1 MQFSLREIRAV
12 LREVLAKWAELLT
25 DGELGE
31 DLFEMHR
38 GDLAKEI
45 APWAGHGDKF
55 LKALRLAYVLGI
67 EHALAIAVKTAM
79 GDDEDPGEWE
89 SIEYLVP
96 KLLVQNS
103 VAEEK
108 KKSAGNK
115 GKPAHTQKVNTAEK
129 AVNTYSKIV
138 PAVDKAVNTD
148 SKTVPA
154 QTDSKIVPAQT
165 ADKAVN
171 TDSKIVPAQTDSKI
185 VPVHVQTVT
194 VDKTVNTD
202 SKTVPAQTSTPLL
215 ESNPEIPEMFQK
227 TTMADSAS
235 LKQTEIENSFAE
247 MKAILEALRKEVRQ
261 INAGTSD
268 PSLTNCDTSS
278 QQRTRNASSQTV
290 FSPEWSQGI
299 QELQKRSVKLRRDR
313 YRFGRNKI
321 IRERERNL
329 SYCWNAFHSKTSKW
343 TSLFFSDHDKFADPR
358 SSS

>member
-25 DGELGE
+25 DGELGG

-38 GDLAKEI
+38 GDLAKEL

-89 SIEYLVP
+89 SIECLVP
-96 KLLVQNS
+96 KLLVQKS

-154 QTDSKIVPAQT
+154 QTDSKIVP
-165 ADKAVN
+165 
-171 TDSKIVPAQTDSKI
+171 
-185 VPVHVQTVT
+185 VHVQTVT

-215 ESNPEIPEMFQK
+215 ESNPEMFQK
-227 TTMADSAS
+227 TAMADAKSAS

-261 INAGTSD
+261 INAGTSN
-268 PSLTNCDTSS
+268 PSITRCDTSS
-278 QQRTRNASSQTV
+278 QQRTRNASSQTML
-290 FSPEWSQGI
+290 SSEWSHDI
-299 QELQKRSVKLRRDR
+299 QKLQKRSLDLRRDR
-313 YRFGRNKI
+313 YKFGRNKI

-329 SYCWNAFHSKTSKW
+329 SNCWNAFHSKTTKW
-343 TSLFFSDHDKFADPR
+343 ISIFFSDHDKFADPR

>member
-1 MQFSLREIRAV
+1 MQFNLREIRAA

-25 DGELGE
+25 DGELGG

-89 SIEYLVP
+89 SIECLVP
-96 KLLVQNS
+96 KLLVQKS

-138 PAVDKAVNTD
+138 PA
-148 SKTVPA
+148 
-154 QTDSKIVPAQT
+154 

-185 VPVHVQTVT
+185 VPAQT
-194 VDKTVNTD
+194 VDKAVNTD
-202 SKTVPAQTSTPLL
+202 SKIVRTCADVCTIAGI
-215 ESNPEIPEMFQK
+215 ESRNVSE
-227 TTMADSAS
+227 DSY
-235 LKQTEIENSFAE
+235 L
-247 MKAILEALRKEVRQ
+247 
-261 INAGTSD
+261 
-268 PSLTNCDTSS
+268 
-278 QQRTRNASSQTV
+278 
-290 FSPEWSQGI
+290 
-299 QELQKRSVKLRRDR
+299 
-313 YRFGRNKI
+313 
-321 IRERERNL
+321 
-329 SYCWNAFHSKTSKW
+329 
-343 TSLFFSDHDKFADPR
+343 
-358 SSS
+358 

>member
-1 MQFSLREIRAV
+1 MQFSLREIRAA

-25 DGELGE
+25 DGELGG

-38 GDLAKEI
+38 GDLAKEL

-55 LKALRLAYVLGI
+55 LKALRLAYVLGT

-89 SIEYLVP
+89 SIECLVP
-96 KLLVQNS
+96 KLLVQKS

-138 PAVDKAVNTD
+138 RA
-148 SKTVPA
+148 
-154 QTDSKIVPAQT
+154 
-165 ADKAVN
+165 ADKVVN
-171 TDSKIVPAQTDSKI
+171 TDSKILPAQKS
-185 VPVHVQTVT
+185 
-194 VDKTVNTD
+194 
-202 SKTVPAQTSTPLL
+202 APLP
-215 ESNPEIPEMFQK
+215 ESNPEMFQK
-227 TTMADSAS
+227 TAMADTKSAS
-235 LKQTEIENSFAE
+235 LKQTEIENSFTE

-268 PSLTNCDTSS
+268 PSLTSCDTSS